1 MYPSP
6 THVSCLGKARTLVLR
21 YLLESPRSGHSQA
34 AVAPAVESDPAG
46 KQRLFVLPGWDL
58 SHPETSPRSLSRAS
72 VCDQGPPD
80 DLGCPCVPL
89 DQSSWPGH

>member
-1 MYPSP
+1 MYPFH
-6 THVSCLGKARTLVLR
+6 THVSCLGKARPLVLR
-21 YLLESPRSGHSQA
+21 YLLESPRSRHSR
-34 AVAPAVESDPAG
+34 VAPAMESDPSG

-58 SHPETSPRSLSRAS
+58 GHPETSPRSLSRAS

-80 DLGCPCVPL
+80 DLGWPWVQV